1 MKTLVITVAGT
12 ATRFNKDTERTTL
25 KCLYYIE
32 KPQYSLLYQIL
43 DKARDMDEFIIVGGY
58 LYEELSMFISKHLS
72 EFLPKIKLVYNPHYM
87 DYGSG
92 YSLIKGI
99 KALSH
104 DCEEVVFVEGDL
116 FFDKCSFERIKYSS
130 KDTLTVN
137 HELIT
142 SQKAVVLYVDKHR
155 YVHYLYDTAHSLLKI
170 DEAFQAIYNSAQIWK
185 FLSISKL
192 HFILNTLTDLQI
204 KGTNLEIIQ
213 AYFADMPINSLNLV
227 AVDVWHNCN
236 TVSDYQE
243 VYSLLKV

>member
-72 EFLPKIKLVYNPHYM
+72 EFLPKIKLVYNSHYM

-99 KALSH
+99 KACLLRAI
-104 DCEEVVFVEGDL
+104 CF
-116 FFDKCSFERIKYSS
+116 
-130 KDTLTVN
+130 
-137 HELIT
+137 LIN
-142 SQKAVVLYVDKHR
+142 VVLNV
-155 YVHYLYDTAHSLLKI
+155 
-170 DEAFQAIYNSAQIWK
+170 
-185 FLSISKL
+185 LSIVPK
-192 HFILNTLTDLQI
+192 IL
-204 KGTNLEIIQ
+204 
-213 AYFADMPINSLNLV
+213 
-227 AVDVWHNCN
+227 W
-236 TVSDYQE
+236 
-243 VYSLLKV
+243 LLIMN